1 MLPVKNLETLLAQT
15 YGSDFQIYDLEW
27 KPLTDP
33 GENFGSLILAIN
45 INAEQNNKER
55 TLHLVVK
62 LPPRSEYLLE
72 MFDSTVTFKKE
83 LEFYS
88 IIAPEFLKLQNENGI
103 PQEDLSIIMPNFL
116 GGRLGLKNPQCFDN
130 QAAIVLENLKY
141 LDYTTKDRIIG
152 LDRIHMYF
160 AIGHLAKLHAM
171 MIALKLQKP
180 EFFKKDVLPLIQYT
194 MTKSTK
200 DCVVTMIKKAQ
211 GDYKCIKEAEPFL
224 DKIEK
229 TIEYGLHNVV
239 VPQEP
244 WTTYV
249 HNDFWVNNMLF
260 KYDKS
265 GKPINMKIVDFQLS
279 IYEYGVND
287 LIFFLI
293 SSSRKDV
300 LDNHLDDMIDL
311 YYDSFIQC
319 LKSLNVDTD
328 AFPKSQF
335 LEQVK
340 QCAPTKFNQC
350 IMMIQVIQAARGTV
364 SEINETT
371 AKNDNI
377 FTGNINDDNYKQKML
392 HTLST
397 FERKGWLVN

>member
-1 MLPVKNLETLLAQT
+1 MLPIKNLETLLAQT

-33 GENFGSLILAIN
+33 GENFGSLIFAIN
-45 INAEQNNKER
+45 INAEQNNKEK

-62 LPPRSEYLLE
+62 LPPKTEYLLDL
-72 MFDSTVTFKKE
+72 FDSPITFKKE

-88 IIAPEFLKLQNENGI
+88 IIAPEFLKLQTENGI
-103 PQEDLSIIMPNFL
+103 SQEDLSIIMPNFL
-116 GGRLGLKNPQCFDN
+116 GGRLGLKNRQRFDD
-130 QAAIVLENLKY
+130 QAAIALENLKY

-171 MIALKLQKP
+171 TIALKLQKP
-180 EFFKKDVLPLIQYT
+180 EFFKKNVLPSIQYV
-194 MTKSTK
+194 MNRSTK
-200 DCVVTMIKKAQ
+200 DCVLRMIKKSHE
-211 GDYKCIKEAEPFL
+211 DYKGIKEAEPYL

-229 TIEYGLHNVV
+229 TIEYGLHNIVT
-239 VPQEP
+239 PQEP
-244 WTTYV
+244 WMTYV

-265 GKPINMKIVDFQLS
+265 DKLINMKIVDFQLS
-279 IYEYGVND
+279 IYDYGVND

-293 SSSRKDV
+293 SSSHKDV

-319 LKSLNVDTD
+319 LKSLNVDTN

-335 LEQVK
+335 LEQVE
-340 QCAPTKFNQC
+340 QCAPMKFNQC
-350 IMMIQVIQAARGTV
+350 MMMTQVIQAARGTV
-364 SEINETT
+364 AEMSQITNG
-371 AKNDNI
+371 DSL
-377 FTGNINDDNYKQKML
+377 FTDNINDDNYIQKML
-392 HTLST
+392 HTL
-397 FERKGWLVN
+397 FIFDRKGWLVN

>member
-1 MLPVKNLETLLAQT
+1 MLPVKNLEALLAQA

-33 GENFGSLILAIN
+33 GENFGSLIMAID
-45 INAEQNNKER
+45 INAEQNNKEK
-55 TLHLVVK
+55 TLHLVIK
-62 LPPRSEYLLE
+62 LPPRSKYLLD
-72 MFDSTVTFKKE
+72 MFDSPVTFKKE
-83 LEFYS
+83 LQFYR

-116 GGRLGLKNPQCFDN
+116 GGRLGLEDPQRFDN

-141 LDYTTKDRIIG
+141 LDYVTKDRIIG
-152 LDRIHMYF
+152 LDRVHMYF

-171 MIALKLQKP
+171 TIALKLQKP
-180 EFFKKDVLPLIQYT
+180 EFFKKDIFPIIQYT
-194 MTKSTK
+194 MNDFTK
-200 DCVVTMIKKAQ
+200 DSLINMIKKAHD
-211 GDYKCIKEAEPFL
+211 DYKCIKEAEPYL

-229 TIEYGLHNVV
+229 TIEYGLHNIVA
-239 VPQEP
+239 PQEP
-244 WTTYV
+244 WMTYV

-265 GKPINMKIVDFQLS
+265 GKLINMKIVDFQLS
-279 IYEYGVND
+279 IYDYGVND

-293 SSSRKDV
+293 SSSQKNV
-300 LDNHLDDMIDL
+300 LDNYLDDMIDL

-319 LKSLNVDTD
+319 LKSLNVDTN

-350 IMMIQVIQAARGTV
+350 IMMIQVIQAARGSV
-364 SEINETT
+364 AEITEISNKT
-371 AKNDNI
+371 NL
-377 FTGNINDDNYKQKML
+377 FSGNVNDDNYTQKML
-392 HTLST
+392 HTLT
-397 FERKGWLVN
+397 IFDRKGWLVN